1 MDNIENK
8 VNIDSTVNWTNVN
21 YLSIYVIYI
30 PGCSKVYDPCSV
42 DILMNFT
49 LNYSTSRGSTREK
62 WSVWPF
68 IHSYILT
75 YAHIHTHSH
84 IGLDTFRHTCLLTDK
99 ILHSHTWILTYKHTI
114 KHKLSTVVWNQKNKK
129 ISYQSYHSYH
139 SYSIIVKFILK

>member
-8 VNIDSTVNWTNVN
+8 VNIDSTVNWINVN

-75 YAHIHTHSH
+75 YALIHTHSH
-84 IGLDTFRHTCLLTDK
+84 ILLHTYIRTHTHSLTHRLRYFQTYLHTHRQNLTFTHMN
-99 ILHSHTWILTYKHTI
+99 SYILTSI
-114 KHKLSTVVWNQKNKK
+114 
-129 ISYQSYHSYH
+129 QSN
-139 SYSIIVKFILK
+139 IN